1 MNASTFTKFRDL
13 IHAHSGIDLAPG
25 KEALVSSRLAKRIR
39 DLGLSNEM
47 EYFDYLSAD
56 QSLNELTRLIDLM
69 STNVTHFLREFE
81 HFAMLSEMLHE
92 LWKNGP
98 APVKFWSAAC
108 SSGQEPY
115 TLAMIVHEAARAMAI
130 DPRIV
135 KILATDISTQILRQA
150 EEGFYNTRELE
161 HVPPEWQKRYFQKS
175 PSGTGYQISDS
186 IRSLVTFRRIN
197 LSHSPFPMQGP
208 FDAILCRN
216 VMIYFDKEVR
226 TKIVGEAYR
235 LLRPDGYLLIGHSE
249 NLSGIDTPFRSVR
262 ATVYRKAGAA

>member
-1 MNASTFTKFRDL
+1 MNNKTFTKFRDL
-13 IHAHSGIDLAPG
+13 IHTHSGIDLAPG

-39 DLGLSNEM
+39 DLGLNSEM
-47 EYFDYLSAD
+47 EYFDYLAAD

-81 HFAMLSEMLHE
+81 HFALIEEMLKE

-98 APVKFWSAAC
+98 VPVKFWSAAC

-115 TLAMIVHEAARAMAI
+115 TLAMVVSEAAKTAKV

-150 EEGFYNTRELE
+150 EEGIYSLRELE
-161 HVPPEWQKRYFQKS
+161 HVPQEWLKRYFQKA
-175 PSGTGYQISDS
+175 PSGSQYEIADS
-186 IRSLVTFRRIN
+186 IRSLITFRRIN
-197 LSHSPFPMQGP
+197 LSKAPFPMQGP

-216 VMIYFDKEVR
+216 VMIYFDNEVR
-226 TKIVGEAYR
+226 SRIVGEAFR
-235 LLRPDGYLLIGHSE
+235 LLRPDGYLLVGHSE
-249 NLSGIDTPFRSVR
+249 NLSGIDVPFRSVR
-262 ATVYRKAGAA
+262 PTVYRKTGAA

>member
-1 MNASTFTKFRDL
+1 MNGNTFSKFRDL

-39 DLGLSNEM
+39 DLGLSSEM
-47 EYFDYLSAD
+47 EYFDYLAAD

-81 HFAMLSEMLHE
+81 HFELIGEMLRE

-98 APVKFWSAAC
+98 VPVKFWSAAC

-115 TLAMIVHEAARAMAI
+115 TLAMIVHEAAKAAKV
-130 DPRIV
+130 DPRLV

-150 EEGFYNTRELE
+150 EEGVYSTREVE
-161 HVPPEWQKRYFQKS
+161 HVPPEWLKRYFQKES
-175 PSGTGYQISDS
+175 SGSGYSVADS
-186 IRSLVTFRRIN
+186 IRSLITFRRIN
-197 LSHSPFPMQGP
+197 LSKSPFPMQGP

-226 TKIVGEAYR
+226 SKIVGEAYR
-235 LLRPDGYLLIGHSE
+235 LLRPEGYLLVGHSE
-249 NLSGIDTPFRSVR
+249 NLSGIDTPFRSTR
-262 ATVYRKAGAA
+262 PTVYRKTGAS